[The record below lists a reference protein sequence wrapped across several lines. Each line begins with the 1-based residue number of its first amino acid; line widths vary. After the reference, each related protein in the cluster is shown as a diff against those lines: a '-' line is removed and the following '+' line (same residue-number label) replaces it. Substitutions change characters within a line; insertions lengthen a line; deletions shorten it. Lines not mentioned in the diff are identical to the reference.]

1 MAERKPIPGKFV
13 WYELQCTGVAKAQAF
28 YAELLAWKNVPF
40 PAGNTTYEMIFAGE
54 TPDTMIGGYAP
65 LREGETRG
73 SRWIASVS
81 VEDVDAVARAA
92 AANGGTIV
100 QAPHDVPGAG
110 RGARIADPGGAEL
123 SLIKSTRGDPPD
135 VEAAPTGSFFWNELH
150 TTDPAAALAFY
161 EKTVGFTHE
170 TMKSPAGDYHVISR
184 GGIGRGGVTGHLPPG
199 VAPHWLPYVHVADVD
214 ASAARAQR
222 LGGQIVLPPMDIP
235 DIGRSTVVRDTVGA
249 VVALMKPNPRMSK
262 R

>member
-1 MAERKPIPGKFV
+1 MAERKLILGKFV
-13 WYELQCTGVAKAQAF
+13 WYELRCSDVPKAQAF
-28 YAELLAWKNVPF
+28 YAELLGWKNVPF
-40 PAGNTTYEMIFAGE
+40 PAGPATYPMIFAGE
-54 TPDTMIGGYAP
+54 TPDTMIGGYLP
-65 LREGETRG
+65 LPKSGTPG

-92 AANGGTIV
+92 AANGGRV
-100 QAPHDVPGAG
+100 VDAPHDVSGAG
-110 RGARIADPGGAEL
+110 RGARIADPAGAEL

-135 VEAAPTGSFFWNELH
+135 ADMTPPGYFFWNELH

-170 TMKSPAGDYHVISR
+170 TMKSPAGDYHVLSC
-184 GGIGRGGVTGHLPPG
+184 GGVGRGGVTGHLPPG
-199 VAPHWLPYVHVADVD
+199 NAPHWLPYVHVADVD

-222 LGGQIVLPPMDIP
+222 LGGQVVLPPMDIP
-235 DIGRSTVVRDTVGA
+235 DIGRSTVIRDAVGA
-249 VVALMKPNPRMSK
+249 VLALMKPNPRMSK